1 MIYVIEITYYNKSTQ
16 EIVDLLKIGY
26 TRDDNRDK
34 RLTQYKL
41 HNPLYTLLY
50 EIPECDEE
58 IEKSLHQYF
67 KVHQYQEYGTE
78 WFIYSDEI
86 IEFFDRLR
94 TKDDIVLELNNH
106 LFSYGKTGN
115 RVETGFNK
123 VVSRLIDT
131 CLNIKYPGETYD
143 PRVVTKEKEVILGNI
158 SELKIITIEGAEKFI
173 LGHFGYSMKYLEE
186 FYIPPSQKISEFL
199 DEFETLDNFH
209 DKMKLICE
217 SSMTEEEL
225 SFILT
230 QVPVSYK
237 NYYLKLGP
245 SRLYALG
252 YNITYV
258 KREYSDAINFDS
270 DQLKLELC
278 KYFEVGKIYS
288 FSDAKEII
296 KTVYNSLGYN
306 KTSRANDLEQY
317 FEVKEKKIT
326 NKETG
331 KRDHCY
337 EILKIKN

>member
-1 MIYVIEITYYNKSTQ
+1 MESLIKKDRAFIAANKYIVKEI
-16 EIVDLLKIGY
+16 
-26 TRDDNRDK
+26 NREGAGV
-34 RLTQYKL
+34 LVSY
-41 HNPLYTLLY
+41 
-50 EIPECDEE
+50 DEE

-199 DEFETLDNFH
+199 DEFEALDNFH

-217 SSMTEEEL
+217 SNMTEEEI

-278 KYFEVGKIYS
+278 KYFVVGKVYS

-306 KTSRANDLEQY
+306 KTPRANDLENY
-317 FEVKEKKIT
+317 FEIKKKMIS

>member
-199 DEFETLDNFH
+199 DEFEALDNFH
-209 DKMKLICE
+209 DKMRLICE
-217 SSMTEEEL
+217 TDFSDEER
-225 SFILT
+225 SFILI
-230 QVPVSYK
+230 QIPIIYK
-237 NYYLKLGP
+237 NYYIALGP
-245 SRLYALG
+245 SRLKALS
-252 YNITYV
+252 YNMTYI
-258 KREYSDAINFDS
+258 KREISDMSINIEDMRDLILSRFLVGESYSFTNAKEIFKEIYESMSYSATPKATD
-270 DQLKLELC
+270 LE
-278 KYFEVGKIYS
+278 KYFEVK
-288 FSDAKEII
+288 K
-296 KTVYNSLGYN
+296 KKVVN
-306 KTSRANDLEQY
+306 KYTGSRDN
-317 FEVKEKKIT
+317 
-326 NKETG
+326 G
-331 KRDHCY
+331 Y